1 MSIPVKFL
9 DLKGINLQYESELME
24 AFKRVL
30 HSGWFIKGNEVKTF
44 EQKFAKYCESKYC
57 IGVANGLDALILIIE
72 AYKILGIFKEGDE
85 IIVPSNTYIA
95 SILAISRNNLIP
107 ILVEPDINTYNI
119 NPNLVKD
126 FITPRTRGIL
136 AVHLYGQCADIEP
149 LAHLCK
155 THNLKLIED
164 CAQAQGATY
173 KGKRAGSLGDAA
185 GFSFYPGKNLGALGD
200 AGAITSDD
208 YQLMEVISALHN
220 YGSKVKYEN
229 LYSGVN
235 SRLDELQAAIL
246 QVKLKYLDLE
256 NESRRKKASLY
267 LNGISNPLLILPSVA
282 EGNEHIWHIFAV
294 RVENYLR
301 DNFRDFL
308 LEKGIQTVVHYPI
321 PPHKQNAYKSLNNLS
336 FPISEAI
343 HNDVISLPISP
354 VMNEE
359 EIMAVIEVCNSYRSK

>member
-1 MSIPVKFL
+1 MNKVVSFL
-9 DLKGINLQYESELME
+9 DLKAINLQYEEELYV
-24 AFKRVL
+24 AFQQVL

-44 EQKFAKYCESKYC
+44 EQKFADYCESKYC

-107 ILVEPDINTYNI
+107 ILVEPDENTYNI
-119 NPNLVKD
+119 NSNLVKN

-149 LAHLCK
+149 LAQLCK
-155 THNLKLIED
+155 LYNLKLIED
-164 CAQAQGATY
+164 CAQAQGARY

-200 AGAITSDD
+200 AGAITTDD
-208 YQLMEVISALHN
+208 YQLVEVISAIHN

-229 LYSGVN
+229 LYPGVN
-235 SRLDELQAAIL
+235 SRLDELQAAL
-246 QVKLKYLDLE
+246 LNVKLKYLDFE
-256 NESRRKKASLY
+256 NDARREKASLY
-267 LNGISNPLLILPSVA
+267 LNGISNPLLTLPFVA
-282 EGNEHIWHIFAV
+282 QGNEHIWHIFAV
-294 RVENYLR
+294 RVKNNLR
-301 DNFRDFL
+301 NNFRDFL
-308 LEKGIQTVVHYPI
+308 FEKGIQTVIHYPI
-321 PPHKQNAYKSLNNLS
+321 PPHLQKAYKQLNHLS

-343 HNDVISLPISP
+343 HNEIISLPISP
-354 VMNEE
+354 VMPQE
-359 EIMAVIEVCNSYRSK
+359 EIDFVIEVCNQFAG